1 MTFKIEQVP
10 PASESLVIKVTAFQF
25 NFRFEYPNG
34 VQTVGEC
41 RIPAGKAV
49 VFNVTSIDV
58 YHNFGLPDFKM
69 KIDAIPGRYNTL
81 WIVAP
86 PLDGATERR
95 YTIRCYE
102 MCGMGHT
109 EMVATLIAMDP
120 ASLQPV
126 AQSDPRKLVR
136 LQEFWFQEVAYN
148 NQSQRH
154 WNTLHSHVFVFP
166 SLDRNNRDAPEV
178 SDDLHGRN
186 LSHVQQV
193 TNRVSHCLVC
203 LESYGSAHLW
213 VLDLP
218 ITLCRYR

>member
-1 MTFKIEQVP
+1 MIEPIPSSASQWWVLFNTYLYLGLAIGIVVVGFMLYFVLRYRSTGELESEKPVNLVPGRIAARAILLMFLTTSGVLVFLAVESAGLAIKIDQVP
-10 PASESLVIKVTAFQF
+10 PLSESLVIKVYAFQF

-41 RIPAGKAV
+41 RIPAGETV

-58 YHNFGLPDFKM
+58 YHNFGLPDFKL

-109 EMVATLIAMDP
+109 EMVATLIVMDP
-120 ASLQPV
+120 A
-126 AQSDPRKLVR
+126 A
-136 LQEFWFQEVAYN
+136 F
-148 NQSQRH
+148 NQ
-154 WNTLHSHVFVFP
+154 WLN
-166 SLDRNNRDAPEV
+166 
-178 SDDLHGRN
+178 
-186 LSHVQQV
+186 QV
-193 TNRVSHCLVC
+193 K
-203 LESYGSAHLW
+203 GS
-213 VLDLP
+213 
-218 ITLCRYR
+218 

>member
-1 MTFKIEQVP
+1 MDVVIEPIPSSAIQWWALFNTYLYLGFAIGLVVVGFMLYFVFRYRSTGTPENEKPIDLVPSRRLARTILMMFLITSGILIVLAVDSAELTFKIEQVP
-10 PASESLVIKVTAFQF
+10 PASESLLIKVTAFQF

-120 ASLQPV
+120 AAFTQWL
-126 AQSDPRKLVR
+126 
-136 LQEFWFQEVAYN
+136 
-148 NQSQRH
+148 NQ
-154 WNTLHSHVFVFP
+154 
-166 SLDRNNRDAPEV
+166 A
-178 SDDLHGRN
+178 G
-186 LSHVQQV
+186 
-193 TNRVSHCLVC
+193 
-203 LESYGSAHLW
+203 GS
-213 VLDLP
+213 
-218 ITLCRYR
+218 